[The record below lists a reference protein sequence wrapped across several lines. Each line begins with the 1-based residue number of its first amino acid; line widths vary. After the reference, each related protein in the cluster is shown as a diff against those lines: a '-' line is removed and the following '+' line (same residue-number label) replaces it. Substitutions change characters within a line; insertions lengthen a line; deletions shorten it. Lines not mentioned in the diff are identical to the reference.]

1 MAKKNVHV
9 THRRDKTW
17 AVISEGAKRA
27 SSLHDTQGGAI
38 KAATPIA
45 QARKS
50 EVVIHNRENKISDKD
65 SYGNDP
71 HPPFDQKH

>member
-9 THRRDKTW
+9 THRKDKTW
-17 AVISEGAKRA
+17 AVISEGDKRA
-27 SSLHDTQGGAI
+27 SSLHNTQEGAI

-45 QARKS
+45 RARQA
-50 EVVIHNRENKISDKD
+50 ELVIHNRENKIRDKD

-71 HPPFDQKH
+71 HPPNDKKH

>member
-9 THRRDKTW
+9 THRKDKTW
-17 AVISEGAKRA
+17 AVISEGDKRA
-27 SSLHDTQGGAI
+27 SSLHNTQGDAI

-45 QARKS
+45 RARQA
-50 EVVIHNRENKISDKD
+50 ELVIHNRENKIRDKD

-71 HPPFDQKH
+71 HPPIDQKH